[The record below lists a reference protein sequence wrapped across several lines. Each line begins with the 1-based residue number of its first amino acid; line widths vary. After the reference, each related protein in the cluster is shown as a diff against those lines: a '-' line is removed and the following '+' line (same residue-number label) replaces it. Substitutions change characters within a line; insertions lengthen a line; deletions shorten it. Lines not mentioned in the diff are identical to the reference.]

1 MAHCEHRCEKCEKNN
16 SVDGAVKQF
25 IAYEANRR
33 QLAEFAGVDVADVQ
47 IRFAK
52 QDDSLG
58 EVMDR
63 WESPG
68 SVVAVMDRGQLVFH
82 KRSELRVTRGVG
94 DDG

>member
-58 EVMDR
+58 QVMDR

-82 KRSELRVTRGVG
+82 KRAELRVSRGVG